1 MAAKIQ
7 IAHDVRAQEETFKIR
22 HRVYCEEQGWEPTV
36 AEAIES
42 DDLDQH
48 SSLLVL
54 RSDNGDPVGTVR
66 LVPAKTSNDLFVVLP
81 IERFFGT
88 SLGKIFHE
96 QTLPE
101 RHKIAEVSRLAVL
114 PEYRQMLDQP
124 APQPEGKYSGSMRF
138 YAVQLFLG
146 ALAAAHQQGMHS
158 LVMLMEPKLFRY
170 LRALGFRHTFAGQA
184 VDHHG
189 LRVPIIAQV
198 ANVMQSLPPAMALEF
213 KRIAGE

>member
-1 MAAKIQ
+1 MSAKLQ
-7 IAHDVRAQEETFKIR
+7 IAHDARAQEDTFKIR

-36 AEAIES
+36 ADQIES

-54 RSDNGDPVGTVR
+54 KGEDNAPVGTVR
-66 LVPAKTSNDLFVVLP
+66 LVPAKTMNGLFIVLP
-81 IERFFGT
+81 IERCLGT
-88 SLGKIFHE
+88 SLGNIFPN

-114 PEYRQMLDQP
+114 PEYRNMLNRP
-124 APQPEGKYSGSMRF
+124 APLPEGTYPGSMRF

-146 ALAAAHQQGMHS
+146 ALAAAHQQGVHS

-170 LRALGFRHTFAGQA
+170 LRALGFRHSFAGKA

-189 LRVPIIAQV
+189 LRVPVIAQV
-198 ANVMQSLPPAMALEF
+198 DEVMQSLPPALASEF
-213 KRIAGE
+213 KRIAG